1 MAGAKLS
8 IGAPKGGIKKVGT
21 PANREFVM
29 GSRPPALR
37 ATTPPAPMRI
47 KPMDGQTQYGKSPA
61 SDLPSGASAGNT
73 GQTPWS

>member
-1 MAGAKLS
+1 
-8 IGAPKGGIKKVGT
+8 
-21 PANREFVM
+21 
-29 GSRPPALR
+29 
-37 ATTPPAPMRI
+37 MRI